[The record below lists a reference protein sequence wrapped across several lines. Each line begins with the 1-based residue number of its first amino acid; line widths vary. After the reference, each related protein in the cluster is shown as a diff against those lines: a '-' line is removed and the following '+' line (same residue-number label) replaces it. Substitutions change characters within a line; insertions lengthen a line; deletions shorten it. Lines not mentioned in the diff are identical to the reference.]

1 MPFDHFQ
8 FRCVESRTKG
18 RHAGNHSLL
27 HQPVKEASHS
37 DDVSLCRYWT
47 SLAFESLVEP
57 LGGIGKVLWPKSF
70 NTPAPTNRL
79 QEHAESASIVLVPP
93 LADIAEN
100 LLVLKVVQ
108 VMVTRVLYRQSAAS
122 LPRFPAGKEITAKV
136 LEASD
141 NRVRLSIKAAL
152 DDAERADFDN
162 FRATANASG
171 MGTLGDLLKAKLG
184 KK

>member
-1 MPFDHFQ
+1 
-8 FRCVESRTKG
+8 
-18 RHAGNHSLL
+18 
-27 HQPVKEASHS
+27 VKRPEEA
-37 DDVSLCRYWT
+37 
-47 SLAFESLVEP
+47 LAS
-57 LGGIGKVLWPKSF
+57 G
-70 NTPAPTNRL
+70 
-79 QEHAESASIVLVPP
+79 Q
-93 LADIAEN
+93 N
-100 LLVLKVVQ
+100 LLVKVQSVDPVKKRVSLALASDGLAVGAVDATKAIVVGSIVKALVEKVETYGVVVQ
-108 VMVTRVLYRQSAAS
+108 LQGLKGRSGRATVPNAETNTRPGTDLRKE
-122 LPRFPAGKEITAKV
+122 FPAGKEITAKV